1 MTKLTV
7 TTATALS
14 EGKKAEL
21 EKEFAAKY
29 KAFTVDYVVNDA
41 IIGGMVLFD
50 GEKIYDGSVSRQ
62 LGRILDGVKGNVKK

>member
-14 EGKKAEL
+14 EKRKAEL

-29 KAFTVDYVVNDA
+29 KTFTVDYVVNDA

-62 LGRILDGVKGNVKK
+62 LDKILEGVKGNVKK